1 MTAATH
7 AVKPRETAMN
17 RTLLATV
24 AASIVICLAS
34 CQRDKNPAD
43 HGAAPPPAPPAK
55 ARVCASGGG
64 EVKDKLSASFFARR
78 VGDYCLDPNGET
90 RSYGQDAERAIDR
103 LCTEVIDGECVVYQS
118 YGMERFV
125 ALRYVDG
132 SGSPGSV
139 TVYLTR
145 FASSANAYGFFT
157 KRVVAD
163 SDPLEA
169 APAVLDAG
177 GAGAIGT
184 GIAYVWRGKYVGELS
199 YTNEEEPP
207 EQLKTSSQRVLPG
220 LARSLGDKL
229 TGDIQP
235 PEAVRALPEQD
246 RIRLGISF
254 DPQNVLGISDTGPG
268 AVGYYQHQASR
279 WRVLSIVRADEASAQ
294 DVMKTLE
301 RQPAAKRVDKV
312 LKALRFPLVRKDD
325 PSAPQYWVVARRG
338 ARIVGV
344 GDEPYAG
351 SAAQGPAEGDQLQR
365 LSALLEAK
373 SATDRAAP

>member
-1 MTAATH
+1 MNTWEAI
-7 AVKPRETAMN
+7 MN
-17 RTLLATV
+17 RALLATV
-24 AASIVICLAS
+24 AAPIVLCLVS
-34 CQRDKNPAD
+34 CKHDKSQAD
-43 HGAAPPPAPPAK
+43 HGAAPPPVAAAK
-55 ARVCASGGG
+55 TQVCASGGG
-64 EVKDKLSASFFARR
+64 EVKDALSASFFARQ

-103 LCTEVIDGECVVYQS
+103 LCTEVVDGECVVYQS

-139 TVYLTR
+139 TIYLTR
-145 FASSANAYGFFT
+145 FTTSANAYGFFT

-184 GIAYVWRGKYVGELS
+184 GIAYVWRGRYVGELS
-199 YTNEEEPP
+199 YTNEEETP
-207 EQLKTSSQRVLPG
+207 EQLKSSSQRVLPG

-229 TGDIQP
+229 TGDKQP

-246 RIRLGISF
+246 RIQLGISF
-254 DPQNVLGISDTGPG
+254 EPHHVLEIKDTGPG
-268 AVGYYQHQASR
+268 AVGYYQHEASR
-279 WRVLSIVRADEASAQ
+279 WRVLSIVRSDEAAAQ
-294 DVMKTLE
+294 DIMRTLE
-301 RQPAAKRVDKV
+301 HQPAAKRVDKQ
-312 LKALRFPLVRKDD
+312 LRALRFPLRKDD
-325 PSAPQYWVVARRG
+325 SSTPQYWVVVRKG
-338 ARIVGV
+338 VRIVGV
-344 GDEPYAG
+344 GDEPYARG
-351 SAAQGPAEGDQLQR
+351 TAQSPPQSEQLQR

-373 SATDRAAP
+373 STPGRAAR